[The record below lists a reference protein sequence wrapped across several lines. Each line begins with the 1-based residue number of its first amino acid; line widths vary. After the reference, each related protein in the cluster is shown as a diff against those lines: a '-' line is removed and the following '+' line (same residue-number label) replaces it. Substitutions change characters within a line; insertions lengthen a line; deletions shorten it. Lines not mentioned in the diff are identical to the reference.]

1 MTKYCQARPNLTS
14 IFPNLSC
21 LNGERSMEERRSIS
35 KLQTTIKTQ
44 HRTEAVAIMSTAHLD
59 LLKDVDINI

>member
-1 MTKYCQARPNLTS
+1 
-14 IFPNLSC
+14 
-21 LNGERSMEERRSIS
+21 MEERRSIS